1 MILPVCEQRYSLVS
15 LLLLVDS
22 ILCSLLSDGF
32 LFLYIQ
38 LCRFRPVSVIYVLLQ
53 CWHFKCSF
61 DRKFLQALLTR
72 YDGKLWVLGR
82 VLFDLSYSLGSQ
94 SLSIRKNDTKL
105 ELVFAGLSW
114 SILLDLSFDFNILRF
129 LTSSAI
135 SHSYSHVLFWQMNW
149 YICVIWFLQHTN
161 LNSTFKVRFLL
172 PPRQLFQ

>member
-1 MILPVCEQRYSLVS
+1 MVLNEMILPVCEQRYSLVS

-22 ILCSLLSDGF
+22 ILYSLFSDGF

-61 DRKFLQALLTR
+61 DRKSLLALLTR

-105 ELVFAGLSW
+105 ELAFAGLSW
-114 SILLDLSFDFNILRF
+114 SMLLDLSFDFNILRF
-129 LTSSAI
+129 LTSSANFEEAKPYHI
-135 SHSYSHVLFWQMNW
+135 AIHMFCSDKWIDIYV
-149 YICVIWFLQHTN
+149 
-161 LNSTFKVRFLL
+161 
-172 PPRQLFQ
+172 